1 MQAEFEG
8 HARAECFWARDV
20 PGAKEPIGSERVRL
34 EMPANLDRLQG
45 LGAVMPAPAGGLRCC
60 GGARSHAGLPECIS
74 YSRQRQP
81 VGSVKFNA

>member
-1 MQAEFEG
+1 
-8 HARAECFWARDV
+8 
-20 PGAKEPIGSERVRL
+20 
-34 EMPANLDRLQG
+34 MPANLDRLQG